1 MEEAARYAKELQKW
15 SLASCLPVMKEK
27 RINKAEEAKA
37 VIKLYLNEA
46 LLVLGVI
53 IQIPEKEGVKN
64 WRLEEQLK
72 RKKERNEDLKYCYMV
87 FSPWLE
93 GKRNTMNSV

>member
-27 RINKAEEAKA
+27 RINKA

-53 IQIPEKEGVKN
+53 IQIPEKEGVKK